1 MTDGEVG
8 EKPEETPEEP
18 KGGPTG
24 KSGGSMEKGENFE
37 IVMVEGAPFYKLD
50 LPDLTPADSQVML
63 DTIDRAIKEL
73 SVDIDPTAE
82 KETQK
87 EKIRDEILKL
97 LLGEV
102 DAIKNGVKKREGF
115 EIPDNKKLAK
125 MGEIVIDSMVGFGQ
139 LEPLLTDD
147 EIEEVMVIG
156 VNAPVYIAHRKHGA
170 MPSNV
175 TFDNDAAIQR
185 IIERIGRFSGRK
197 IDMANPLLDARL
209 PDGSRVNATLR
220 GASLDGSTIT
230 IRKFRAEALTII
242 DLLKFETFS
251 SEVAAFLW
259 LAVDG
264 IGVKPANVLVSG
276 GTGSGK
282 TTTLNCL
289 GNFIPEKDR
298 VITIEDTAELQLP
311 LKHLIRLETKP
322 PSVEGTGGL
331 SFNDLLVNTLRMRP
345 DRLVLGE
352 VRGGEA
358 ATLFVAMN
366 TGHDGCM
373 GTCHANTANETV
385 TRLINAPMNV
395 PLIMIPA
402 MDLVV
407 MQNRITVG
415 GKVRRR
421 VTEIAEIAGTELD
434 KVLLNK
440 IYEHDAKDDKVKAT
454 GTPSRLKQDIAKK
467 AGISG
472 EELNVEMEKRTIVI
486 DYLVNKDISKLEDVY
501 QWIQDYYKDP
511 DDVLQR
517 IQESA

>member
-1 MTDGEVG
+1 
-8 EKPEETPEEP
+8 
-18 KGGPTG
+18 
-24 KSGGSMEKGENFE
+24 
-37 IVMVEGAPFYKLD
+37 
-50 LPDLTPADSQVML
+50 
-63 DTIDRAIKEL
+63 
-73 SVDIDPTAE
+73 
-82 KETQK
+82 
-87 EKIRDEILKL
+87 
-97 LLGEV
+97 
-102 DAIKNGVKKREGF
+102 
-115 EIPDNKKLAK
+115 
-125 MGEIVIDSMVGFGQ
+125 
-139 LEPLLTDD
+139 
-147 EIEEVMVIG
+147 
-156 VNAPVYIAHRKHGA
+156 
-170 MPSNV
+170 
-175 TFDNDAAIQR
+175 
-185 IIERIGRFSGRK
+185 
-197 IDMANPLLDARL
+197 
-209 PDGSRVNATLR
+209 
-220 GASLDGSTIT
+220 
-230 IRKFRAEALTII
+230 
-242 DLLKFETFS
+242 
-251 SEVAAFLW
+251 
-259 LAVDG
+259 
-264 IGVKPANVLVSG
+264 
-276 GTGSGK
+276 
-282 TTTLNCL
+282 
-289 GNFIPEKDR
+289 
-298 VITIEDTAELQLP
+298 
-311 LKHLIRLETKP
+311 
-322 PSVEGTGGL
+322 VEGTGGL